1 MSSGDQG
8 RADPDPV
15 AGALTNK
22 PQVSGLGSLLRR
34 KAGPALLSLARRT
47 IGAALLDGKVYE
59 HFSRERGTGL
69 QAIAVLV
76 AVVAARGVGKLGVE
90 GGGWVTFLL
99 GVFLALVWW
108 TVFTLVGY
116 IVAAMIQPSESRPRQ
131 AQMARLIAFAQAPGV
146 LWVLGLIPRF
156 GFPIVNAVVVWQL
169 VATAFAFQH
178 ALGDR
183 SSQGVLKSIGITV
196 AGLVVWVMIQ
206 VVFRL

>member
-1 MSSGDQG
+1 M
-8 RADPDPV
+8 V
-15 AGALTNK
+15 
-22 PQVSGLGSLLRR
+22 
-34 KAGPALLSLARRT
+34 
-47 IGAALLDGKVYE
+47 GAALLDGRVYE

>member
-1 MSSGDQG
+1 M
-8 RADPDPV
+8 V
-15 AGALTNK
+15 
-22 PQVSGLGSLLRR
+22 
-34 KAGPALLSLARRT
+34 
-47 IGAALLDGKVYE
+47 GAALLDGRVYE
-59 HFSRERGTGL
+59 HVKLERGTGL

-76 AVVAARGVGKLGVE
+76 AVVAARGAGKVGVE

-99 GVFLALVWW
+99 GVFLGLVWW
-108 TVFTLVGY
+108 TIFTLVGY
-116 IVAAMIQPSESRPRQ
+116 IAAAMIQPSESRPRQ

-146 LWVLGLIPRF
+146 LWVLGFIPRF

-183 SSQGVLKSIGITV
+183 SSQGILKSIGITV

-206 VVFRL
+206 VIFGS